1 MQSFFNEDDLEQL
14 SLEWFEQLGYEIRHG
29 NDISHVGIASER
41 DNYEDVILD
50 QRLGAALRK
59 INPDVADG
67 AIKQAIHLISIEQFP
82 SLIENNRT
90 FHEYMT
96 NGIEV
101 EHYNEDGET
110 LVDLVNIFDF
120 KNPEN
125 NDFLA
130 VKQLVV
136 EKGNIQKIPDIVLFV
151 NGLALVV
158 IELKN
163 ATNESVGIYQGFNQL
178 QTYKSKVPQLFNHNA
193 FVVTSD

>member
-14 SLEWFEQLGYEIRHG
+14 SLEWFEQLDYEVRHG
-29 NDISHVGIASER
+29 NDISHVGVASER

-120 KNPEN
+120 KNPRIIL
-125 NDFLA
+125 FSG
-130 VKQLVV
+130 KTLVV
-136 EKGNIQKIPDIVLFV
+136 DKGTFKKFPISYFL
-151 NGLALVV
+151 
-158 IELKN
+158 
-163 ATNESVGIYQGFNQL
+163 
-178 QTYKSKVPQLFNHNA
+178 
-193 FVVTSD
+193 